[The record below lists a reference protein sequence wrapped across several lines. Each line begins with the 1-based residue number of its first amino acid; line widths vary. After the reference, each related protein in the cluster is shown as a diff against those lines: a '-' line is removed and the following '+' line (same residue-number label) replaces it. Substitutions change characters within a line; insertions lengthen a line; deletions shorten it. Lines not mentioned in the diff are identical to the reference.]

1 MAYAILQSRPYK
13 HLSHTRRHIVCA
25 AWERPDVSEMQTELS
40 GTSVIFV
47 KVAPGYVERTLTTLR
62 GKPFVASAEAVFGR
76 HDIAVAGNFRDSDAL
91 RGFQS
96 EVQLLDHVRGFRS
109 YPALWNW
116 AQKKT
121 NGHPIS
127 AYVLIRSSNPKQAIS
142 ELEKLPMVQ
151 EIIGTTGDSDI
162 VARIGAATNEELRQ
176 TIVNKVQ
183 TMPGVLSTETFLAF
197 PKL

>member
-1 MAYAILQSRPYK
+1 MHP
-13 HLSHTRRHIVCA
+13 
-25 AWERPDVSEMQTELS
+25 ELS

-47 KVAPGYVERTLTTLR
+47 KVAPGHVERTLTTLR
-62 GKPFVASAEAVFGR
+62 GKPNVASAEAVLGR
-76 HDIAVAGNFRDSDAL
+76 HDIAVAGNFRDADAL

-96 EVQLLDHVRGFRS
+96 EVQLMDHVRSFRS

-116 AQKKT
+116 TQKQT
-121 NGHPIS
+121 TGHPIS

-142 ELEKLPMVQ
+142 ELEKLPTVQ

-162 VARIGAATNEELRQ
+162 VARIGASNNEDLRQ
-176 TIVNKVQ
+176 TVVNKVQ
-183 TMPGVLSTETFLAF
+183 SMPGVLSTETLLAF